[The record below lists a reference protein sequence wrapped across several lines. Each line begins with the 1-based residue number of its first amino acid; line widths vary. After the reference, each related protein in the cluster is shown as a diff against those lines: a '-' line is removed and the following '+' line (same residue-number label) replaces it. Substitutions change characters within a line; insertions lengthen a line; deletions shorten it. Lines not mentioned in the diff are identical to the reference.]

1 MENEMVLTFDC
12 NSNTKFNSSKEAID
26 ELCRKIQENYEKN
39 SNKGFITEEELLE
52 GTFLAKQYPDFGWTR
67 GIVVG
72 KE

>member
-1 MENEMVLTFDC
+1 MENEMVITFDC
-12 NSNTKFNSSKEAID
+12 NTKFNSSSKEAID